1 MVTVIV
7 PVFNKS
13 AYIANSIRSVLA
25 QTYSDFELLLID
37 DGSTDNSREVIE
49 SIILGDERC
58 QYVFQQN
65 QGVSAARNYGVK
77 LARGQY
83 ITFLDADDEY
93 DPQFI
98 AKMLAAIKEGDVA
111 YCAHNIA
118 HGELRMKARFEFFDH
133 DLLYG
138 YLSNRCTPNTNSWLI
153 RREFV
158 LAQNIQF
165 KVGVSWGEDM
175 MFFSELIAKSKQTYP
190 CKEYLTVYHMGVAD
204 SLSVN
209 SMDKVSEDIRWM
221 SSVKDLIVQ
230 SDLSARYKDQCINVI
245 DHYRLPAGVVYR
257 LMANAS
263 LLSRAEYVRV
273 FAELSSYLKMIN
285 LVNGL
290 RSLKLYVLFNI
301 LRAKYFLDVVAL
313 KI

>member
-1 MVTVIV
+1 MITVIV

-13 AYIANSIRSVLA
+13 AYIAKSIQSVLA

-49 SIILGDERC
+49 SIIRGDERC
-58 QYVFQQN
+58 QYVFQEN
-65 QGVSAARNYGVK
+65 QGVSAARNCGVK
-77 LARGQY
+77 LALGQY

-98 AKMLAAIKEGDVA
+98 AKMLSAIKDGDAA
-111 YCAHNIA
+111 YCAHHIA
-118 HGELRMKARFEFFDH
+118 HGDVQMKARFEFFDQE
-133 DLLYG
+133 LLYG

-153 RREFV
+153 RREFI

-175 MFFSELIAKSKQTYP
+175 MFFSEVIAKSSRTYP
-190 CKEYLTVYHMGVAD
+190 CKEYLTIYHMGVAD

-221 SSVKDLIVQ
+221 TSVKDLIFR
-230 SDLSARYKDQCINVI
+230 SDLSESYQAKCINVI

-257 LMANAS
+257 LMANLS

-273 FAELSSYLKMIN
+273 FGELSSYFKMIN
-285 LVNGL
+285 FVNGL
-290 RSLKLYVLFNI
+290 RSIKLYVLFNI
-301 LRAKYFLDVVAL
+301 LRAKYFFDVIAQKV
-313 KI
+313 